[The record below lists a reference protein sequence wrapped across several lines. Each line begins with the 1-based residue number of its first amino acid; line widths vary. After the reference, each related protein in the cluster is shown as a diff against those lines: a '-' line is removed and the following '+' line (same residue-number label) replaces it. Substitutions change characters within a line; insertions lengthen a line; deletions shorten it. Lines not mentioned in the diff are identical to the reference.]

1 MAMWT
6 KAEILAA
13 IEGRVIKEGPVSEFT
28 GICLDSR
35 LVRPGDIFI
44 PIVGERHDAHA
55 FIAEVAAK
63 GASLIIVEEKRTG
76 SLPEG
81 VTIIAVPDTTL
92 ALGRLAAHHRRK
104 MAARIL
110 CLTGTNGK
118 TTTKEMLF
126 LIFSAVFATLKTKGN
141 FNNHIGLPL
150 TLLELRPEHA
160 WALVEAGMN
169 HPGEI
174 AYLTGIAKPD
184 IGLVNNVGPGHLEG
198 VGSVE
203 GVALAKKELIDGME
217 SGIAVLNADDHW
229 VSAMAKG
236 FRGRVIFFG
245 LGEKADVRATD
256 LALTEEGQTF
266 TLRFP
271 ESSVSVRLKAF
282 GRHMVENAAAAAAA
296 GYAAGID
303 PKIIAEALGRFE
315 PVAGRLAPK
324 PLANGVYLLDDT
336 YNANPSSMA
345 AALETL
351 VSIKKDGRAVAILGD
366 MFELGADSRKEH
378 EKLGRLLARLGIDL
392 VFVAGENARHVV
404 AGAVGAGMDEKRIM
418 ASDREG
424 ISAAAGRALRPGDR
438 VLVKGSRGMAMEKVL
453 EYLAQADSA
462 R

>member
-6 KAEILAA
+6 KSEILAA
-13 IEGRVIKEGPVSEFT
+13 TGGRVVKEGPVEEFS
-28 GICLDSR
+28 GVCLDSR
-35 LVRPGDIFI
+35 LVRPGDIFL

-55 FIAEVAAK
+55 FLPEVAAK
-63 GASLIIVEEKRTG
+63 GAACMIVEEKRAG
-76 SLPEG
+76 VLPEG
-81 VTIIAVPDTTL
+81 LTVIAVPDTTL
-92 ALGRLAAHHRRK
+92 ALGRLAAHHRLR
-104 MAARIL
+104 MSARIL

-126 LIFSAVFATLKTKGN
+126 LIFSAVFNTLKTKGN

-150 TLLELRPEHA
+150 TLLDLGPEHA

-174 AYLTGIAKPD
+174 AYLAKIARPD

-203 GVALAKKELIDGME
+203 GVALAKKELLDGMD
-217 SGIAVLNADDHW
+217 SGIAVLNADDPW

-236 FRGRVIFFG
+236 FKGQVVFFG

-256 LALTEEGQTF
+256 LALTENGQTF
-266 TLRFP
+266 SLRFP
-271 ESSVSVRLKAF
+271 GSSVSVNLRAF

-324 PLANGVYLLDDT
+324 QLENGICLLDDT

-351 VSIKKDGRAVAILGD
+351 VSIKRDGRAVAILGD
-366 MFELGADSRKEH
+366 MFELGADSGKEH
-378 EKLGRLLARLGIDL
+378 QKLGRLAARLGVDL
-392 VFVAGENARHVV
+392 LFAAGENSGRVE
-404 AGAVGAGMDEKRIM
+404 AGAIEAGMAQDRIM
-418 ASDREG
+418 AADRES
-424 ISAAAGRALRPGDR
+424 IAIAASAAIRPKDR
-438 VLVKGSRGMAMEKVL
+438 VLVKGSRGMAMENVVERL
-453 EYLAQADSA
+453 TRADFS